1 VTKLGGPSVKPYQ
14 PEGLWA
20 DFSFGKI
27 KYQQDSGDALYRR
40 SLYTFWR
47 RSLGP
52 PNMFD
57 EANRQ
62 TCNVRTA
69 RTNTPLHALTTLNDI
84 TYIEAARVFAQ
95 RVMQLHDQ
103 HERRLEYLF
112 RAALLREET
121 ATEKAIL
128 QRMFTTAHAYYQD
141 SPEKCKELL
150 QIGDKPY
157 EQTLDP
163 FDNQDLIDLATYTN
177 IANMIFNTD
186 EFLTRE

>member
-1 VTKLGGPSVKPYQ
+1 
-14 PEGLWA
+14 
-20 DFSFGKI
+20 
-27 KYQQDSGDALYRR
+27 
-40 SLYTFWR
+40 
-47 RSLGP
+47 
-52 PNMFD
+52 
-57 EANRQ
+57 
-62 TCNVRTA
+62 
-69 RTNTPLHALTTLNDI
+69 
-84 TYIEAARVFAQ
+84 
-95 RVMQLHDQ
+95 MQLHDQ
-103 HERRLEYLF
+103 HERRLEHLF